1 MLIRNFGRKPGF
13 GQQNFGQKNFVKKNL
28 GQKNLDEKI
37 FWSKNISVQIFFG
50 PSNLRFKNRFV
61 LKMFGSIKLGAK
73 KFWPKIILDLKKFG
87 SKLIL
92 GLKKIGS
99 KKIFGQEKFGQNW
112 FSNIWDFA
120 DMDKC
125 RQVKW
130 CLNKFH
136 HDTWH
141 LLKMVPESWLWSL
154 VKIGSV
160 TA

>member
-1 MLIRNFGRKPGF
+1 MIRNFGQKNSF
-13 GQQNFGQKNFVKKNL
+13 GQQNFGKKNFGKKKSWSKKF
-28 GQKNLDEKI
+28 GWKI
-37 FWSKNISVQIFFG
+37 FLVQKHFSPNFFG
-50 PSNLRFKNRFV
+50 PIKFKVKKSFSTKNFWFN
-61 LKMFGSIKLGAK
+61 KIGCK

-120 DMDKC
+120 YMDKC

>member
-1 MLIRNFGRKPGF
+1 MLIRNFGQKNIF
-13 GQQNFGQKNFVKKNL
+13 GQQNFGKKKSWSKKFGWKNFLVQKHFSPNFFWPIKFKVQKSFCTKNVWF
-28 GQKNLDEKI
+28 NKI
-37 FWSKNISVQIFFG
+37 G
-50 PSNLRFKNRFV
+50 C
-61 LKMFGSIKLGAK
+61 K